1 LLRLSS
7 SQSDPLRTSITS
19 KDIEITRIKRLARD
33 QRNVACQHTGKKV
46 LSLWG
51 RKSNPFI
58 ELLVGLVVWSVAG
71 LFLVAVIA
79 ALVAKP

>member
-1 LLRLSS
+1 MAETILRFIMAAIDVALELL
-7 SQSDPLRTSITS
+7 
-19 KDIEITRIKRLARD
+19 
-33 QRNVACQHTGKKV
+33 VQHTGTKV

-58 ELLVGLVVWSVAG
+58 ELLVGLVVWSVPG
-71 LFLVAVIA
+71 LLLGGVIA

>member
-1 LLRLSS
+1 MAETILRFIVAAIDVVLELL
-7 SQSDPLRTSITS
+7 
-19 KDIEITRIKRLARD
+19 
-33 QRNVACQHTGKKV
+33 VQHTGKKV

-71 LFLVAVIA
+71 LFLVAMTSIA
-79 ALVAKP
+79 TR

>member
-1 LLRLSS
+1 MAETILRFIVAAIDVVLELL
-7 SQSDPLRTSITS
+7 
-19 KDIEITRIKRLARD
+19 
-33 QRNVACQHTGKKV
+33 VQHTGKKV

-51 RKSNPFI
+51 RTSNPFI

-71 LFLVAVIA
+71 LLLGAVIA

>member
-1 LLRLSS
+1 MAETILRIIMAAIDVALELL
-7 SQSDPLRTSITS
+7 
-19 KDIEITRIKRLARD
+19 
-33 QRNVACQHTGKKV
+33 VQHTGRKV
-46 LSLWG
+46 LSLLG

-58 ELLVGLVVWSVAG
+58 ELLVGLALWSVVG